1 VKNFRLH
8 VLIRVILLGLAIFA
22 FLHTLQQENR
32 VLTSFFAAL
41 AILGLGVEL
50 VRYVEKTN
58 RDLRAFLLSIKHN
71 DFTNKFIGEKRGR
84 SFAELSE
91 AFNLVVG
98 EFQNLRAEKESHYLY
113 LQTVIEHVRIAL
125 LCFSPEGEVL
135 LMNKAA
141 KELLNKPY
149 LSRLQALSRTHPQ
162 LLEVVEKLQPGE
174 RKLVKVLINHE
185 LVRLAVQST
194 EFKLQEQEYKL
205 FSLQN
210 IQSELEEQ
218 EIETWQKLIR
228 VLTHEIMNSVT
239 PIISLAEAIHGL
251 LQQDSET
258 GHLCDLE
265 EEDVEDIRS
274 GVQTIMGRSKGMLHF
289 VNVYRNLSQIPKPN
303 FSPIKPKQL
312 IEGVQTLLQPE
323 LDRRHIA
330 LQTHFADPDLIIQ
343 GDGELLEQ
351 VLINLMKNA
360 MEALESRPDALIQL
374 RVIISRDQRVIIQ
387 VEDNG
392 PGISDEFINQ
402 IFIPFFTT
410 KKKGSGI
417 GLSLSRQIMRMH
429 RGNLSVQTLQGEGTA
444 FNMVF

>member
-1 VKNFRLH
+1 
-8 VLIRVILLGLAIFA
+8 
-22 FLHTLQQENR
+22 
-32 VLTSFFAAL
+32 
-41 AILGLGVEL
+41 
-50 VRYVEKTN
+50 
-58 RDLRAFLLSIKHN
+58 
-71 DFTNKFIGEKRGR
+71 
-84 SFAELSE
+84 
-91 AFNLVVG
+91 
-98 EFQNLRAEKESHYLY
+98 
-113 LQTVIEHVRIAL
+113 VRIAL

-135 LMNKAA
+135 LMNQAA